1 MKFALS
7 ILMIFVLV
15 SCSFESQTPRVQ
27 IQDGLAIDDD
37 IQCAS
42 PLERPDL
49 FEFGTLVIGE
59 LSFDNSR
66 YMIHFESEERRLT
79 IDDLQLGCS
88 VSLVSQYFD
97 TPPRRPAMATID
109 DRTSPY
115 WAEIDRRFN
124 SLYDEC
130 ERHNYSPRPRVDTS
144 AIDAITYSRCG
155 LFVDQNILEIGIGSH
170 PNVITVY
177 GLFGHLYIWKP
188 QE

>member
-1 MKFALS
+1 M
-7 ILMIFVLV
+7 LV
-15 SCSFESQTPRVQ
+15 SCSFEPQTPRVQ
-27 IQDGLAIDDD
+27 IQDGLAIDGD

-66 YMIHFESEERRLT
+66 YMIHFEPEERRLT

-88 VSLVSQYFD
+88 VSLVSHYFGS
-97 TPPRRPAMATID
+97 PPRRPVISSLN
-109 DRTSPY
+109 DRASPY
-115 WAEIDRRFN
+115 WAEIDHRL
-124 SLYDEC
+124 SSAYDEC
-130 ERHNYSPRPRVDTS
+130 ERHDYSPRPRFDGSGVE
-144 AIDAITYSRCG
+144 AITFSRCG
-155 LFVDQNILEIGIGSH
+155 LFVDQHSLEIEIGSH
-170 PNVITVY
+170 PDNIAIY

>member
-7 ILMIFVLV
+7 ILMVFVLV
-15 SCSFESQTPRVQ
+15 SCSFESQTPRAQ
-27 IQDGLAIDDD
+27 IQDGLAIDGD

-49 FEFGTLVIGE
+49 FEFGTLVIGDVAIE
-59 LSFDNSR
+59 NSR
-66 YMIHFESEERRLT
+66 YTLHFEAEERRLT

-88 VSLVSQYFD
+88 ISLVSDFFD

-115 WAEIDRRFN
+115 WAEIDRRV
-124 SLYDEC
+124 SSAYDEC
-130 ERHNYSPRPRVDTS
+130 ERHDYAPRPRFDGSGVE
-144 AIDAITYSRCG
+144 AITFSRCG
-155 LFVDQNILEIGIGSH
+155 LFVNQHSLEIAIGSY
-170 PNVITVY
+170 PNNVTIY
-177 GLFGHLYIWKP
+177 GHFGHIFIWKP